1 MIRLWQILLRLHMNF
16 IRLNLS
22 NPKPGHTTGGSGRG
36 ARGFGQAGSG
46 KIGCQQNYHSPRKP
60 KVNVLSKKR
69 RNVASR
75 SPQKHEQAKSYFKT
89 TKEQNHR
96 LTRGLSPVYPLSIS
110 GTRSAFCFCL
120 PTSGTT
126 PFCFLNP
133 FHARHVREKTRCRP
147 TKISTSSNSFPTRFA
162 TNATNLNLSNPKPRR
177 TTGPSC
183 RGGTQRGGGVRT
195 ALVERDAI
203 GAMLPRNNPSHCSP
217 VNLEQC
223 ISQLFG
229 NPNSLIPISNRRR
242 NKTRR

>member
-1 MIRLWQILLRLHMNF
+1 MA
-16 IRLNLS
+16 NLAETAYEFHKT
-22 NPKPGHTTGGSGRG
+22 KPVESKTRTYHGWVGSGRPG
-36 ARGFGQAGSG
+36 FRPGGVGQDWVPTELSFAQETKGQRTLQKTKKCRFKVSPEARTS
-46 KIGCQQNYHSPRKP
+46 KILFKP
-60 KVNVLSKKR
+60 
-69 RNVASR
+69 
-75 SPQKHEQAKSYFKT
+75 

-162 TNATNLNLSNPKPRR
+162 TNATNLNLSNPKPRC

-203 GAMLPRNNPSHCSP
+203 GAMLPRNIPSHCSP